1 MLFCVIVGLQ
11 RQTDDSVVSGEAI
24 QTQLNVSQQAKP
36 SEKQG
41 AAGQKKKKG
50 KKKWQW
56 RCS

>member
-50 KKKWQW
+50 KKK
-56 RCS
+56 